1 MHLAA
6 ELARSGTAVRVVSR
20 SEARLARVFKGSET
34 DQVAANMTNAE
45 DARRAIEG
53 CDVIFDC
60 IGLPADRFADHS
72 RTARQIAAAVAGTGA
87 RAVHVSSYWAYLPLR
102 RSPLDETHPRE
113 GGNAYMRARR
123 EAEDILR
130 DAGAAVVNLP
140 DFYGPQVHTS
150 SLQQALAE
158 MAAGKTVNGIG
169 FPDTAREYVYVP
181 DAMKAVAALAGHEQA
196 YGKHWVVPG
205 AGPVSLARIA
215 RIAGEHLRTQIR
227 VRGASR
233 LMLRLVGLFSRPLRE
248 FMPMVPTYLQPIAY
262 DGSRLRRL
270 LGDVPATAYEEGVPQ
285 TLDWLRHQDA
295 A

>member
-6 ELARSGTAVRVVSR
+6 ELARSGAAVRVVSR
-20 SEARLARVFKGSET
+20 SKARLALAFKGLET
-34 DQVAANMTNAE
+34 EQVAADMSNAE

-53 CDVIFDC
+53 CDVVFDC
-60 IGLPADRFADHS
+60 IGLPADRFADHP
-72 RTARQIAAAVAGTGA
+72 RTARQIAAALAPTGA

-102 RSPLDETHPRE
+102 RSPVDETHPRE
-113 GGNAYMRARR
+113 GGNAYMRGRR

-130 DAGAAVVNLP
+130 DVGAAVVNLP
-140 DFYGPQVHTS
+140 DFYGPQVHSS
-150 SLQQALAE
+150 SLQQALGE

-169 FPDTAREYVYVP
+169 SPDTAREYIYVP

-215 RIAGEHLRTQIR
+215 RIAGDHLGTQVR
-227 VRGASR
+227 VRSAGR
-233 LMLRLVGLFSRPLRE
+233 LVLRLVSLFSRPLRE

-262 DGSRLRRL
+262 DGSKLRL
-270 LGDVPATAYEEGVPQ
+270 LLGQVPVTPYEEGVPQ
-285 TLDWLRHQDA
+285 TLDWLLRRNPA
-295 A
+295 